1 MENEKSGV
9 KLCWDSKG
17 VNLPI
22 PPQQMV
28 QKQQV
33 NPCTMSLNNVF
44 IPAQN
49 KISPQNC
56 ILQGN
61 NVCIIPEL
69 IEQGMAGKFD
79 LIYLDPPYLS
89 NAVYKSRI
97 PMGEGDESLW
107 LERKIFDD
115 AGTANMGEYLN
126 ELLHLFYM
134 IKVLLSD
141 KGSLFVHLD
150 WHSSHYVKILLDEV
164 FDRKHFINEIVW
176 CYSGGSGSRNHFH
189 RKHDVILWYSK
200 TDQYIF
206 NPQYRPYS
214 EATRQRG
221 LTKVKGDRYKLKEQ
235 GALLN
240 DWWTDIGK
248 ILSPTAYENL
258 KFPTQKPIKLLE
270 RLVATASH
278 PGSLVGDFYCGSGTT
293 AQVCH
298 HMGRKYVI
306 CDCNPIAIQTCIQ
319 RMLRINA
326 DPFNLYST
334 LPDPDNHLKL
344 GPMKIVPYN
353 EEYNRVDIV
362 LLDYKPKYSEI
373 EIELNF
379 NACIDFWE
387 IGYEEHNTFISIVQ
401 ILRPHRSFDY
411 SLPTVASLLMSADI
425 PPLKVKVRDVFG
437 STTQQDLQSL
447 STY

>member
-1 MENEKSGV
+1 MENEISGV

-17 VNLPI
+17 INPPL
-22 PPQQMV
+22 PPQPIV

-33 NPCTMSLNNVF
+33 NPCTISFNNVF
-44 IPAQN
+44 VPAQN

-61 NVCIIPEL
+61 NLSIIPDL
-69 IEQGMAGKFD
+69 IEQGLAGKFD

-89 NAVYKSRI
+89 NAVYKSRVLI
-97 PMGEGDESLW
+97 GEGDESLW
-107 LERKIFDD
+107 LERNIFND
-115 AGTANMGEYLN
+115 AGPENMGDYLN
-126 ELLHLFYM
+126 ELLNLFYM

-141 KGSLFVHLD
+141 QGSLFVHLD

-200 TDQYIF
+200 TGQYIF

-214 EATRQRG
+214 EATKQRG

-258 KFPTQKPIKLLE
+258 KFPTQKPIMLLE

-278 PGSLVGDFYCGSGTT
+278 PGSLVGDFYCGSGTI

-298 HMGRKYVI
+298 QMGRKYIV
-306 CDCNPIAIQTCIQ
+306 CDCNPIAIQTCVQ

-326 DPFNLYST
+326 DPFNLYSNVHESY
-334 LPDPDNHLKL
+334 NHLKT
-344 GPMKIVPYN
+344 GPVHIAPHN
-353 EEYNRVDIV
+353 DEYNRVDIV
-362 LLDYKPKYSEI
+362 YWTINPDKLKSR
-373 EIELNF
+373 LN
-379 NACIDFWE
+379 
-387 IGYEEHNTFISIVQ
+387 
-401 ILRPHRSFDY
+401 
-411 SLPTVASLLMSADI
+411 
-425 PPLKVKVRDVFG
+425 
-437 STTQQDLQSL
+437 
-447 STY
+447 